1 VESYINNLPYVTNGP
16 IYDSISKIFG
26 MMVPQFNQLLE
37 VLHTSDRLVSP
48 STVPVKLSQCQVGVC
63 VWEER
68 VCVRVCVGGEGVCV
82 YVCVCMCVC
91 V

>member
-16 IYDSISKIFG
+16 MYESISKIFG

-48 STVPVKLSQCQVGVC
+48 SAVPVKLSQCQVGVC
-63 VWEER
+63 VWGEGR
-68 VCVRVCVGGEGVCV
+68 GGGGCVRVCVYVK
-82 YVCVCMCVC
+82 VCVCVS